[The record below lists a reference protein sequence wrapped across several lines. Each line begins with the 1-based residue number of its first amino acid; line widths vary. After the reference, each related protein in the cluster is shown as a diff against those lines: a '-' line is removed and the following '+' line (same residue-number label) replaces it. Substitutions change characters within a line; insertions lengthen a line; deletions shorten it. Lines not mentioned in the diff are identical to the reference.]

1 MKMNVRLFSGAWKTT
16 GLSARVCMCVCARV
30 CMCVCARVC
39 MCVYV
44 CESTNND
51 IF

>member
-30 CMCVCARVC
+30 CMCV
-39 MCVYV
+39 YV